1 MGFYTQKHQFYC
13 GIDLHARQM
22 YLCILDSDGKI
33 QLHRNMPATAE
44 QLERTLARFV
54 DSDIAIAVECVFTRQ
69 GYAAGTGS
77 PTSVPNATF
86 RSSSV
91 TPCT

>member
-1 MGFYTQKHQFYC
+1 MRFYTQQHQFYC

-22 YLCILDSDGKI
+22 YVCILDAAGEI
-33 QLHRNMPATAE
+33 QFHRNMQATAE
-44 QLERTLARFV
+44 ALERTLARFV
-54 DSDIAIAVECVFTRQ
+54 ASDIAVAVECVFTRQ

-77 PTSVPNATF
+77 PTSAPNATF

-91 TPCT
+91 TRCT